1 VPAGL
6 LKFYPPFLKAR
17 GMKDGQEKDHG
28 FLGNDTF
35 PNPFTMHQFVSE
47 YLERRTFRRE
57 TYREYE
63 RLIKAIY
70 IE

>member
-1 VPAGL
+1 
-6 LKFYPPFLKAR
+6 
-17 GMKDGQEKDHG
+17 MKDGQEKDHG